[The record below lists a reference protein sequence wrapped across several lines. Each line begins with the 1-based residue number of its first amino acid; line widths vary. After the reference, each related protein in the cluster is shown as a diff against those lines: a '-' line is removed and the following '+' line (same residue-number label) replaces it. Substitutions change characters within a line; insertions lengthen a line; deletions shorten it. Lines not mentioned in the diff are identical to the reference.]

1 METTLCRQEHGNV
14 CGMLCSHGVVFL
26 CKKKFSIS
34 LQYKIMLL
42 TVGMVCLA
50 LTMAGA
56 LVTQHIYQG
65 VQEKVG
71 ERALAIGRSIAQMPE
86 VKRNI
91 IDNHPSE
98 VLQPIAEEIRIKT
111 GAAFIVISNMDQ
123 IRLSHPDFSNIG
135 TPLTNLYRDPVL
147 RGQEYIYIAK
157 GSLAPSLRANVPIF
171 SLNDDTKQIGFVSVG
186 FYVDDI
192 YHMFLEGAQNVFYAL
207 LAALVLSIIGS
218 VLVAK
223 NIKKAIYGLEPY
235 EIATLL
241 RENEAT
247 LHAIREGVVAVDVKG
262 HVRVINNEAVAI
274 IGRKAEEIY
283 GKPITKFI
291 TQLRLD
297 FVIGTGTALYDHE
310 QRVNDIIILSNI
322 IPTIVEGVVVGAVIT
337 FRDRTEISRL
347 AEEMTGV
354 HRFVD
359 VLRAQTHEFKNK
371 LHAVAGLI
379 QLGSYEQAVD
389 LIIESY
395 ANNQSE
401 FEKMRYNIK
410 DAVTFGLL
418 VGKMS
423 RARELGIQFVIT
435 PDTIMQT
442 LPGQLTS
449 GDMVIILG
457 NLIEN
462 ATEAV
467 AIAKTKKILLCI
479 KEKEAGVQITVQNSG
494 AWIDEE
500 LGDSIYARGISG
512 KGSNR
517 GYGLALVSEKV
528 LLNNGVVSHSNL
540 PAGGVEFKVWIPYN
554 SKGDRYEEN

>member
-1 METTLCRQEHGNV
+1 VECYAVMGWFSLYIR
-14 CGMLCSHGVVFL
+14 
-26 CKKKFSIS
+26 KFRMS

-42 TVGMVCLA
+42 TVGMVCLV

-56 LVTQHIYQG
+56 LVIYHIYHEIEADIG
-65 VQEKVG
+65 NK
-71 ERALAIGRSIAQMPE
+71 ALTIGRSIAGMPE
-86 VKRNI
+86 VQDNI
-91 IDNHPSE
+91 MDDNPSE
-98 VLQPIAEEIRIKT
+98 VLQPLAEKIRLKT
-111 GAAFIVISNMDQ
+111 GAAFIVISNMEQ
-123 IRLSHPDFSNIG
+123 IRLSHPILENLG
-135 TPLTNLYRDPVL
+135 TPLSNLYRDPVL

-171 SLNDDTKQIGFVSVG
+171 AAGKQQQIGFVSVG
-186 FYVDDI
+186 FYIDDI
-192 YHMFLEGAQNVFYAL
+192 YNSVLHGAKNVFYAL
-207 LAALVLSIIGS
+207 LVALVLSMIGS
-218 VLVAK
+218 VLVAR
-223 NIKKAIYGLEPY
+223 NIKKAIFGLEPY
-235 EIATLL
+235 EIATMF

-247 LHAIREGVVAVDVKG
+247 LAAIREGVVAVDVQGK
-262 HVRVINNEAVAI
+262 VRVINNEAAAV
-274 IGRKAEEIY
+274 IGQRPEEIY
-283 GKPITKFI
+283 GQPITKFI

-310 QRVNDIIILSNI
+310 QRVNDIIILANI
-322 IPTIVEGVVVGAVIT
+322 VPTIVDEHVVGAVIT

-359 VLRAQTHEFKNK
+359 LLRAQTHEFKNK
-371 LHAVAGLI
+371 LHTVAGLI

-395 ANNQSE
+395 ANHQGE
-401 FEKMRYNIK
+401 FEKLRYTIK

-423 RARELGIQFVIT
+423 RARELGIDFIIAPET
-435 PDTIMQT
+435 AMQN

-467 AIAKTKKILLCI
+467 AAAQNKRIFLSII
-479 KEKEAGVQITVQNSG
+479 QEKMGIQIIVQNSG
-494 AWIDEE
+494 PWINES
-500 LGDSIYARGISG
+500 LGNRIYQRGISD
-512 KGSNR
+512 KGAYR
-517 GYGLALVSEKV
+517 GYGLALVAEKIKV
-528 LLNNGVVSHSNL
+528 NNGTISHANR
-540 PAGGVEFKVWIPYN
+540 PEGGVEFKVWIPYSN
-554 SKGDRYEEN
+554 KGENYEEN

>member
-1 METTLCRQEHGNV
+1 
-14 CGMLCSHGVVFL
+14 
-26 CKKKFSIS
+26 
-34 LQYKIMLL
+34 MLL
-42 TVGMVCLA
+42 TVGMVCLV

-56 LVTQHIYQG
+56 LVIYHIYQEIEADIG
-65 VQEKVG
+65 NK
-71 ERALAIGRSIAQMPE
+71 ALTIGRSIAEMPE
-86 VKRNI
+86 VQANI
-91 IDNHPSE
+91 IQANPSE
-98 VLQPIAEEIRIKT
+98 VLQPLAEKIRLKT
-111 GAAFIVISNMDQ
+111 GAAFIVISNMEQ
-123 IRLSHPDFSNIG
+123 IRLSHPILENLG
-135 TPLTNLYRDPVL
+135 TPLSNLYRDPVL

-171 SLNDDTKQIGFVSVG
+171 AAGKQLQIGFVSVG
-186 FYVDDI
+186 FYIDDI
-192 YHMFLEGAQNVFYAL
+192 YNSVLHGAKNVLYAL
-207 LAALVLSIIGS
+207 LAALVLSMIGS

-223 NIKKAIYGLEPY
+223 NIKKAIFGLEPY
-235 EIATLL
+235 EIATMF
-241 RENEAT
+241 REHEAT
-247 LHAIREGVVAVDVKG
+247 LAAIREGVVAVDVHG
-262 HVRVINNEAVAI
+262 QVRVINNEAAAV
-274 IGRKAEEIY
+274 IGKKPGEIY
-283 GKPITKFI
+283 GQPITKFI

-310 QRVNDIIILSNI
+310 QRVNDIIILANI
-322 IPTIVEGVVVGAVIT
+322 VPTIVDDTVVGAVIT

-359 VLRAQTHEFKNK
+359 LLRAQTHEFKNK

-395 ANNQSE
+395 ANNQGE
-401 FEKMRYNIK
+401 FEKLRYTIK

-423 RARELGIQFVIT
+423 RARELGIEFLIT
-435 PDTIMQT
+435 PETAMQS

-467 AIAKTKKILLCI
+467 AAAVSKKISLSI
-479 KEKEAGVQITVQNSG
+479 TQEKTGVQIIVQNSG
-494 AWIDEE
+494 PWINES
-500 LGDSIYARGISG
+500 LGDRIYARGVSG
-512 KGSNR
+512 KGAYR
-517 GYGLALVSEKV
+517 GYGLALVSEKIKV
-528 LLNNGVVSHSNL
+528 NNGIVSHSNL
-540 PAGGVEFKVWIPYN
+540 PEGGVEFKAWIPYSN
-554 SKGDRYEEN
+554 KGEKYEEN

>member
-1 METTLCRQEHGNV
+1 M
-14 CGMLCSHGVVFL
+14 
-26 CKKKFSIS
+26 S

-42 TVGMVCLA
+42 TVGMVCLV
-50 LTMAGA
+50 LTMAGV
-56 LVTQHIYQG
+56 LVINHIYREIEADIG
-65 VQEKVG
+65 NK
-71 ERALAIGRSIAQMPE
+71 ALAIGRSIAEMPE
-86 VKRNI
+86 VKKNI
-91 IDNHPSE
+91 IEANPSE
-98 VLQPIAEEIRIKT
+98 VLQPIAEKIRIAT

-123 IRLSHPDFSNIG
+123 IRLSHPILENLG

-147 RGQEYIYIAK
+147 SGQEYIYVAK
-157 GSLAPSLRANVPIF
+157 GSLPPSLRANVPIF
-171 SLNDDTKQIGFVSVG
+171 AIGENQQIGFVSVG

-192 YHMFLEGAQNVFYAL
+192 YNSVLQGAKNVLYAL
-207 LAALVLSIIGS
+207 LVALVLSIIGS

-223 NIKKAIYGLEPY
+223 NIKKAIFGLEPY
-235 EIATLL
+235 EIATMF
-241 RENEAT
+241 REHEAT
-247 LHAIREGVVAVDVKG
+247 LAAIREGVVAVDVHGK
-262 HVRVINNEAVAI
+262 VRVINNEAAAV
-274 IGRKAEEIY
+274 IGKKPEEIH
-283 GKPITKFI
+283 GQPITKFI

-297 FVIGTGTALYDHE
+297 FVIGSGTALYDHE
-310 QRVNDIIILSNI
+310 QRVNDIIILANI
-322 IPTIVEGVVVGAVIT
+322 VPTIVDDHVVGAVIT

-359 VLRAQTHEFKNK
+359 LLRAQTHEFKNK

-395 ANNQSE
+395 ANHQGE
-401 FEKMRYNIK
+401 FEKLRYTIK

-423 RARELGIQFVIT
+423 RARELGIEFVIESET
-435 PDTIMQT
+435 AMQS

-467 AIAKTKKILLCI
+467 AATQSKKISLSI
-479 KEKEAGVQITVQNSG
+479 TQEKTGVQIIVQNSG
-494 AWIDEE
+494 PWINES

-512 KGSNR
+512 KGAYR
-517 GYGLALVSEKV
+517 GYGLALVSEKIKV
-528 LLNNGVVSHSNL
+528 NNGAISHTNL
-540 PAGGVEFKVWIPYN
+540 PEGGVEFKVWIPYSN
-554 SKGDRYEEN
+554 KGEKYEEN